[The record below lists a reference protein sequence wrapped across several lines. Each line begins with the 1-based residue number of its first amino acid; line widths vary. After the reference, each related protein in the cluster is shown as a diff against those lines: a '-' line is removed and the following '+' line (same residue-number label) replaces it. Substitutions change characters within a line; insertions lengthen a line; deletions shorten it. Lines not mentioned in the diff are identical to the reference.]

1 VIAPRRS
8 AIILY
13 LALLILVV
21 AAIVILLRQSEKLEE
36 STDPDAAYY
45 SRHEIPLRD
54 PPPSAYDIPPDY
66 VSSSARDSS
75 RFGFTPYTVT
85 PRCPAGC
92 GTDDL
97 LRHLPADRR
106 TRLACH
112 GAIGIHIDTNGRVM
126 ETQILRGGGNPVCDR
141 AVRAWAQTTRWTTAY
156 NIDQPVVVWI
166 ARPFDFADSE

>member
-1 VIAPRRS
+1 
-8 AIILY
+8 LY

-21 AAIVILLRQSEKLEE
+21 AAIVILFRWSEQLEE
-36 STDPDAAYY
+36 SPDSDAAYY
-45 SRHEIPLRD
+45 SRHGIPLRD
-54 PPPSAYDIPPDY
+54 PPPSPYDIPPDD

-85 PRCPAGC
+85 PRCVARC

-156 NIDQPVVVWI
+156 DVDQAVAVWI
-166 ARPFDFADSE
+166 VQPFDLPDPGQ